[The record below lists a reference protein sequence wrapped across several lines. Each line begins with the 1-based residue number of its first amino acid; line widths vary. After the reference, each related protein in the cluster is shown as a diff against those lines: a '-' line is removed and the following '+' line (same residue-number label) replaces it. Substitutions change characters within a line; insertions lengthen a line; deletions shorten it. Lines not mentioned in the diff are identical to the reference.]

1 MTKTDPSID
10 LSPLTESVVT
20 GLPPERVREQRRR
33 RNPFRKP
40 VTSILRHVFL
50 IAAAVLML
58 YPVIWMVV
66 SSFRPTDLIFRE
78 AGLVFDSFEISNYVD
93 GWNALTYPFNVYL
106 LNSGLVVIGSII
118 GNLVSCSLAAYA
130 FARLEF
136 TGKKFWFAIMLLSI
150 MLPIHVIIVPQ
161 YVLFSQLGWVNTFLP
176 LIVPKLLATDAFFI
190 FLMVQFIR
198 GIPRELDE
206 AARIDGAG
214 HPRIFLQII
223 LPLMVPALATVD
235 DLHLHLDLERLLQ
248 PAHLPDEARALHG
261 AARTQRVPGRA
272 ELDRLRR
279 VVRDE
284 RRVAHPHLPD
294 LPLRPAIPDQGHRDD
309 GDQVIGP
316 TDPTRARTV
325 ARPPTAPPAPPTPL
339 HHTTPRKDITMR
351 GNTRR
356 RIGVVAAMGAATMLA
371 LTACAGNRRPRRR
384 GARSSSSPTSP

>member
-1 MTKTDPSID
+1 MTA
-10 LSPLTESVVT
+10 
-20 GLPPERVREQRRR
+20 ERVREQRRR
-33 RNPFRKP
+33 RNAFRKP
-40 VTSILRHVFL
+40 VTSILRHAFL
-50 IAAAVLML
+50 IVAAALML

-223 LPLMVPALATVD
+223 LPLMVPALATTTIFTFIWTWND
-235 DLHLHLDLERLLQ
+235 FFSQLIFLTKPSLY
-248 PAHLPDEARALHG
+248 
-261 AARTQRVPGRA
+261 TVP
-272 ELDRLRR
+272 
-279 VVRDE
+279 
-284 RRVAHPHLPD
+284 
-294 LPLRPAIPDQGHRDD
+294 
-309 GDQVIGP
+309 
-316 TDPTRARTV
+316 
-325 ARPPTAPPAPPTPL
+325 
-339 HHTTPRKDITMR
+339 
-351 GNTRR
+351 
-356 RIGVVAAMGAATMLA
+356 LA
-371 LTACAGNRRPRRR
+371 LNAFQDAQ
-384 GARSSSSPTSP
+384 SSTDFGELFAMSVVSLIPIFLIFLFGQRFLIKGIATTGIK